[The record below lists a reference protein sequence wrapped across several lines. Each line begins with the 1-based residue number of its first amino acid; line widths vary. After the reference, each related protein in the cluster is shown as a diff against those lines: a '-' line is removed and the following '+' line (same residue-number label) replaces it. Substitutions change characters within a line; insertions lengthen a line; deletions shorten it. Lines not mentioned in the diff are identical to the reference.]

1 MPKRTACPIATY
13 PFFVLPLPAKTNAM
27 KRLLPDILVIV
38 TFALLSFAYFYPA
51 DTEGRILFQHDTE
64 AGAGAGPEALPR
76 TDGRTHPLDQHD
88 VRRNA
93 HVPDFTL
100 V

>member
-1 MPKRTACPIATY
+1 
-13 PFFVLPLPAKTNAM
+13 M

-51 DTEGRILFQHDTE
+51 DTEGRILFQ
-64 AGAGAGPEALPR
+64 LPR

>member
-1 MPKRTACPIATY
+1 
-13 PFFVLPLPAKTNAM
+13 M
-27 KRLLPDILVIV
+27 KRLLPDIIVIAV
-38 TFALLSFAYFYPA
+38 FALLSFAYFYPA

-64 AGAGAGPEALPR
+64 AGAGAGHE
-76 TDGRTHPLDQHD
+76 DGRTHPLDQHD